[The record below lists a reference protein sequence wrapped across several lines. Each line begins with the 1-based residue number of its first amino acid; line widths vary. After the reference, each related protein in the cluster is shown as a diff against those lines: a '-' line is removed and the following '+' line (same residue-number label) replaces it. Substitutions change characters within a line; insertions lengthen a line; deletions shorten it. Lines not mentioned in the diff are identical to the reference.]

1 MRSFTSI
8 ITLAIAVVAIA
19 SPVPQLNV
27 EGLDPALFGSLLGG
41 NKLRR
46 EAQEVPVP
54 GEIPEPSIPIEIPV
68 PSDVISF

>member
-1 MRSFTSI
+1 MKSFTSI

-19 SPVPQLNV
+19 SPVPQLNA
-27 EGLDPALFGSLLGG
+27 EAFLGALLGG

-54 GEIPEPSIPIEIPV
+54 GEIPDPSIPIEIPV
-68 PSDVISF
+68 PSDVISL